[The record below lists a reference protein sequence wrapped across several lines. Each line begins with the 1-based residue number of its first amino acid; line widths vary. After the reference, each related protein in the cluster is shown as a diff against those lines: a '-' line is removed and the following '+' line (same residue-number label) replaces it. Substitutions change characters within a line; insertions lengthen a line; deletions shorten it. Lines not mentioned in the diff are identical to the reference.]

1 MKTSKNTQE
10 DKPGPKPKEEL
21 KPHTINWTVEFANK
35 LYENF
40 LKKYLEVEITG
51 FLLYNFMTGRKD
63 SIKLYFKP
71 KLSKME
77 LVRLGFMMG
86 MTYDMM
92 NIAFLEYRIGNNLKG
107 RLNSTSCPKTK
118 ESFMN
123 GGQIV
128 KDLLNFLKEN
138 DYPFVYS
145 LQSKQDKIAYIRNLI
160 QDRNINIQ
168 IKEEEIRRLQSER
181 DYEIARRNGLEQM
194 IESIE
199 CESCV

>member
-1 MKTSKNTQE
+1 MKTSKNTHE

-21 KPHTINWTVEFANK
+21 KPHTIKWTVEFANN

-40 LKKYLEVEITG
+40 LKEYLEVEITG
-51 FLLYNFMTGRKD
+51 FLLYNFMIGRKK

-92 NIAFLEYRIGNNLKG
+92 NIAFLEYKIGNNLKG
-107 RLNSTSCPKTK
+107 NLNSTSCPKTK

-123 GGQIV
+123 GGKIV
-128 KDLLNFLKEN
+128 KDLLLFLKEN
-138 DYPFVYS
+138 DCPFVYS
-145 LQSKQDKIAYIRNLI
+145 LQSKQDKVNYFKNLI
-160 QDRNINIQ
+160 SDRDANIEI
-168 IKEEEIRRLQSER
+168 IKDQMRSLTEQLEYENARKKCLESKVEE
-181 DYEIARRNGLEQM
+181 LEG
-194 IESIE
+194 E
-199 CESCV
+199 

>member
-1 MKTSKNTQE
+1 MKTSKNTQDDRGE
-10 DKPGPKPKEEL
+10 PKPKEEL
-21 KPHTINWTVEFANK
+21 KPHTIKWTVEFANK

-107 RLNSTSCPKTK
+107 RLNSTSCPKRK
-118 ESFMN
+118 S
-123 GGQIV
+123 
-128 KDLLNFLKEN
+128 LL
-138 DYPFVYS
+138 
-145 LQSKQDKIAYIRNLI
+145 
-160 QDRNINIQ
+160 
-168 IKEEEIRRLQSER
+168 
-181 DYEIARRNGLEQM
+181 
-194 IESIE
+194 
-199 CESCV
+199 

>member
-1 MKTSKNTQE
+1 MKTSKNTQDDRGE
-10 DKPGPKPKEEL
+10 PKPKEEL
-21 KPHTINWTVEFANK
+21 KPHTINWTVEFANN

-40 LKKYLEVEITG
+40 LKNYLEVEITG
-51 FLLYNFMTGRKD
+51 FLLYNFMTGRKE

-123 GGQIV
+123 GGKIV
-128 KDLLNFLKEN
+128 KDLLSFLKEN
-138 DYPFVYS
+138 DCPFVYS
-145 LQSKQDKIAYIRNLI
+145 LQSKQEKVNYFKNLISDRKANIEIIEDKIRSLTE
-160 QDRNINIQ
+160 QL
-168 IKEEEIRRLQSER
+168 E
-181 DYEIARRNGLEQM
+181 YENARKKGLESM
-194 IESIE
+194 VEE
-199 CESCV
+199 LERE

>member
-1 MKTSKNTQE
+1 MKTSKNTQDDRGE
-10 DKPGPKPKEEL
+10 PKPKEEL
-21 KPHTINWTVEFANK
+21 KPHTIKWTVEFANK
-35 LYENF
+35 LYEDF
-40 LKKYLEVEITG
+40 LKEYLEVEITG

-123 GGQIV
+123 GGKMV
-128 KDLLNFLKEN
+128 KELLSFLKEN
-138 DYPFVYS
+138 DCPFVYS
-145 LQSKQDKIAYIRNLI
+145 LQSKQDKVNYIKNLI
-160 QDRNINIQ
+160 SDRDANIEIIEDKIRSLTEQLEYENARKKVLESKV
-168 IKEEEIRRLQSER
+168 KE
-181 DYEIARRNGLEQM
+181 LEG
-194 IESIE
+194 E
-199 CESCV
+199 

>member
-1 MKTSKNTQE
+1 MKTSKNTQDDRGE
-10 DKPGPKPKEEL
+10 PKPKEEL
-21 KPHTINWTVEFANK
+21 KPHTIKWTVEFANK
-35 LYENF
+35 LYEDF
-40 LKKYLEVEITG
+40 LKEYLEVEITG

-123 GGQIV
+123 GGKMV
-128 KDLLNFLKEN
+128 KELLSFLKEN
-138 DYPFVYS
+138 DCPFVYS
-145 LQSKQDKIAYIRNLI
+145 LQSKQDKVNYIKNLI
-160 QDRNINIQ
+160 SDRDANIEIIEDKIRSLTEQLEYENARKKVLESKV
-168 IKEEEIRRLQSER
+168 KEFEGE
-181 DYEIARRNGLEQM
+181 
-194 IESIE
+194 
-199 CESCV
+199 

>member
-21 KPHTINWTVEFANK
+21 KPHTIKWTVEFANN

-40 LKKYLEVEITG
+40 LKEYLEVEITG
-51 FLLYNFMTGRKD
+51 FLLYNFMTGRKE

-123 GGQIV
+123 GGKIV
-128 KDLLNFLKEN
+128 KDLLHFLKEN
-138 DYPFVYS
+138 DCPFVYS
-145 LQSKQDKIAYIRNLI
+145 LQSKQEKVNYFKNLISDRDANIEIIEDKIRNLTE
-160 QDRNINIQ
+160 QLEYENAR
-168 IKEEEIRRLQSER
+168 KKCLESKVEELER
-181 DYEIARRNGLEQM
+181 E
-194 IESIE
+194 
-199 CESCV
+199 